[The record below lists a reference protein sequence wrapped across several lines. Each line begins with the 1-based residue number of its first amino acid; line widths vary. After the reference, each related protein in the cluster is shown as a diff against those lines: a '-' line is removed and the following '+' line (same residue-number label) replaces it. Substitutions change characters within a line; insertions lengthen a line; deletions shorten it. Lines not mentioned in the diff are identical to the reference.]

1 MKIYYMNNDVTYTQV
16 GEKYG
21 LSVYTVQKIA
31 LADNWQEAKKAYR
44 ANVEKEVVKE
54 TTKSIVDTA
63 VVVNTKHYS
72 TWEKILGI
80 INDILDNHSQHL
92 QYNDGRWK
100 VGTLE
105 RIAKV
110 LEMVQSGQRIAKGME
125 EAIELKK
132 LAIAQEKLELDKKKA
147 NGVVEE
153 MEDDGFMEALK
164 GEAEQVW
171 AEEEGD

>member
-1 MKIYYMNNDVTYTQV
+1 MNNDVTYTQV

-31 LADNWQEAKKAYR
+31 LSDNWQEAKKAYR

-63 VVVNTKHYS
+63 VMVNKAHYT
-72 TWEKILGI
+72 TWQKILDI
-80 INDILDNHSQHL
+80 LNQILDNHSQHL
-92 QYNDGRWK
+92 QYSDGRWK

-105 RIAKV
+105 RVAKV

-132 LAIAQEKLELDKKKA
+132 LALQEEKLELEKKKA
-147 NGVVEE
+147 TGEIEE
-153 MEDDGFMEALK
+153 VEDDGFMDAMK
-164 GEAEQVW
+164 QTAEQVW
-171 AEEEGD
+171 EEEGE